1 MIPTKL
7 SDIKH
12 NKHTIDADDKVLGR
26 LATEVAQLLMGKSK
40 TYFVRHLDCGDF
52 VTVTN
57 AKGIKITG
65 NKLQTKSYT
74 TYSGYPAGLK
84 RIAMKDL
91 VKKNPNKVVYNAVV
105 GMLPDNKLKK
115 FWINRLD
122 IVS

>member
-1 MIPTKL
+1 MQTKL

-12 NKHTIDADDKVLGR
+12 GKHTVDAQGKVLGR

-40 TYFVRHLDCGDF
+40 TYFVRHLDCGDY

-57 AKGIKITG
+57 AKDIKITG
-65 NKLQTKSYT
+65 NKLQNKTYT
-74 TYSGYPAGLK
+74 SYSGYPAGLK
-84 RIAMKDL
+84 RVAMKDL
-91 VKKNPNKVVYNAVV
+91 MKKNPNKVVYNAVV

-115 FWINRLD
+115 FWVNRLD